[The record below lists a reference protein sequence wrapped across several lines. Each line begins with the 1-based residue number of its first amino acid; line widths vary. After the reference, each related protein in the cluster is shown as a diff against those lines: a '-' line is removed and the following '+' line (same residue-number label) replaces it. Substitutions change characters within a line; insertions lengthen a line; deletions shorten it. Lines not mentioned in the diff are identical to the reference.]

1 MLPTTPIAKCTTP
14 VDSETGNEKMTK
26 TPPFLIALLV
36 IAANSPAF
44 CEEASLEEMKQRCQQ
59 AREAKIA
66 PLREAA
72 IEECVSSRR
81 SSRTQEDCE
90 RIYRDFGEGGGTVTG
105 GFRPGMFNDLPQC
118 VEYFEVRDRQ
128 GTDRSRR

>member
-1 MLPTTPIAKCTTP
+1 MRKCTTRAGS
-14 VDSETGNEKMTK
+14 VTGNEKMIK
-26 TPPFLIALLV
+26 TPHCLIALYILT
-36 IAANSPAF
+36 INSPAF
-44 CEEASLEEMKQRCQQ
+44 CEETSLGKIKQRCQQ
-59 AREAKIA
+59 ARETKIA

-90 RIYRDFGEGGGTVTG
+90 RKCRDFGEGGGTVTG
-105 GFRPGMFNDLPQC
+105 GFRPGMFNDLPEC
-118 VEYFEVRDRQ
+118 VEYLEVRDRQ